1 MDQKLELLKQV
12 PLFARL
18 GSHELEEVGRLA
30 TEVDVEAGRPLMT
43 EGESGREFFVVID
56 GAVAVERAGASLRT
70 LGPGDFLGEIAL
82 LDGGPRS
89 ATATT
94 TAPSRLLVLGRRE
107 FQSLVAEFPPIR
119 NAVLEALAERVR
131 HLAPDDE
138 V

>member
-18 GSHELEEVGRLA
+18 GARELEEVGRLA
-30 TEVDVEAGRPLMT
+30 EEIDVPAGQALMT
-43 EGESGREFFVVID
+43 EGEFGREFFVVVD
-56 GAVAVERAGASLRT
+56 GGVTVERQAGTLRT